1 MPIRGAGDEKDF
13 SGPYAGSTV
22 LAIGA
27 HPDDVELAAGG
38 MAARWSRTGS
48 RVVIAVV
55 TVPSDYARRRREAER
70 AAGILDCELRVLAEG
85 GQRRIEDLK
94 PDDLVSLLDEQIRQL
109 SPAVVLVH
117 GASDTHHDHVLV
129 HDAAVSCQRL
139 QQFDCFSYHPNFCRP
154 VPVRFEPHVYVDISA
169 TIEMKMAAIDAH
181 ESQFAERGIRT
192 DIFREIAQLTGRFV
206 GVPYAE
212 GLEINRMRIT

>member
-1 MPIRGAGDEKDF
+1 MRISSVGDEKEF

-27 HPDDVELAAGG
+27 HPDDVELAVGG

-55 TVPSDYARRRREAER
+55 TVPGDYATRRQEAER
-70 AAGILDCELRVLAEG
+70 AAGILGCELRVLAERG
-85 GQRRIEDLK
+85 RRIEDLE
-94 PDDLVSLLDEQIRQL
+94 PDGLVRLLDEQIREL

-129 HDAAVSCQRL
+129 HHAAVSCQRL
-139 QQFDCFSYHPNFCRP
+139 RQFDCFSYHPNFCRP
-154 VPVRFEPHVYVDISA
+154 VPVRFEPHVYVDIST

-181 ESQFAERGIRT
+181 QSQFAGRGIGT
-192 DIFREIAQLTGRFV
+192 DIFREIAHMTGRFV

-212 GLEINRMRIT
+212 GLEINRMLIS